1 LLQEILLCLQKAK
14 YFTKRDICRAYNLV
28 RRVEGEERKTAF
40 RAQYGFLECLVM
52 PFSLTNA
59 PASFQHVINDILGP
73 YVDVCVIAYINDILI
88 YSNNRNN
95 HQNYVLKVL
104 EVLSEAGLH
113 LKPEKCHFHQ
123 EEVKYLSFIISISR
137 TKIDPAKVVAI

>member
-1 LLQEILLCLQKAK
+1 
-14 YFTKRDICRAYNLV
+14 
-28 RRVEGEERKTAF
+28 
-40 RAQYGFLECLVM
+40 M

-137 TKIDPAKVVAI
+137 TKIDPAKVAAI